1 MKGEPTQEEESG
13 EFDEM
18 VFKHLITLYT
28 IYSLLMFR
36 KKNQVSLMK
45 CDEPFDNCLHSKLT
59 LYVPV
64 AETIKNDLAEAEVA
78 PEEEVAAPED
88 VEEDDIVQAV
98 VEAEVALEAE
108 ANTPDDAAD
117 ECIIEESTIEDSA
130 LESTGDLIP
139 LAEDDNLDIGDADVI
154 DAEVAPEAEA
164 DMPEDTVDVALIEDA
179 ALESAEDLIPLVED
193 DDVEVHHLVEA
204 EEEYRQTLKN
214 ATDAEVDAEPIR

>member
-1 MKGEPTQEEESG
+1 M
-13 EFDEM
+13 DIDDA
-18 VFKHLITLYT
+18 V
-28 IYSLLMFR
+28 
-36 KKNQVSLMK
+36 
-45 CDEPFDNCLHSKLT
+45 
-59 LYVPV
+59 
-64 AETIKNDLAEAEVA
+64 EAEVA
-78 PEEEVAAPED
+78 SDEETAIS
-88 VEEDDIVQAV
+88 DDA

-164 DMPEDTVDVALIEDA
+164 DTPEDTVDVALIEDA